1 MKKVA
6 VLVAAGSGM
15 GADAAKVLANEGFN
29 IAIMSSTEKGEISKK
44 IKWNWF

>member
-15 GADAAKVLANEGFN
+15 GADAAKVLANEVLICN
-29 IAIMSSTEKGEISKK
+29 YVSTRKREK
-44 IKWNWF
+44 N